1 MGKRGNA
8 VALRLKI
15 SIRKDSKETDEQ
27 WRLTA
32 DPASTLWQLMNAIPS
47 VSLTGAGF
55 KSAIEG
61 WGVVTGNEEMYF
73 VSEMLKV
80 YVAILNEQSENVG

>member
-1 MGKRGNA
+1 MNTG
-8 VALRLKI
+8 ALQRI
-15 SIRKDSKETDEQ
+15 QQEP
-27 WRLTA
+27 WA
-32 DPASTLWQLMNAIPS
+32 AIPS
-47 VSLTGAGF
+47 VPLTGAGL

>member
-15 SIRKDSKETDEQ
+15 SIRRDSKETDEQ

-32 DPASTLWQLMNAIPS
+32 DPASTLGGLMNAIPS
-47 VSLTGAGF
+47 VSLTDAGL

-61 WGVVTGNEEMYF
+61 SGVVTRNEEMY
-73 VSEMLKV
+73 SSP
-80 YVAILNEQSENVG
+80 QSLLSRSSMSKARDVRYR